1 MPDSI
6 EELRDHLQ
14 EQWGLEFSRI
24 CHAIN
29 AINGEHFTT
38 SDALVSETGLSHRAV
53 GQLFSLLTPFTQED
67 RGQIQLSSQH
77 RSAFTRLFP
86 LNNLPPDPWEDRAR
100 CHPTLPHLCTILS
113 ELPAPDRH
121 LDHVGATPI
130 TALKRALFLT
140 EQYDLSGASVLLLGD
155 HDMTSLALA
164 LLKPSLMLNVADVD
178 ERLLSYIDRFNA
190 THGTHI
196 RTFFADF
203 RVELPPSLQNQFDLV
218 FTDPPYSEDGVG
230 LFLQRAIC
238 ALNERDFTR
247 IVLAYGYGEQQ
258 TSLGDKVQSV
268 LHQLRLLNEAI
279 WPRFNHYTGAPSLG
293 QRSDLYILRPT
304 RRSLAAAQ
312 RQSFGDA
319 IYTQGQSARESA
331 HLSIPGPLLE
341 QMRIHISAWPT
352 DHPLYVG
359 PPPTPDAAQWS
370 PSIPLSVYFQGLRKG
385 DRSVLRH
392 VSVVINLYPDYA
404 HYALHTCLISNAT
417 HLLIYAPQRA
427 LADLFAHPNPART
440 LIECVFSVQGRIQE
454 GNAASVALIR
464 RDTPQPNGPIG
475 LVRHILQKRRA
486 RLDNAWRE
494 ALISTLRTEG
504 ITLSKNQA
512 RRCIAQTPLGALHA
526 QQHIVEL
533 SSATLALLPDAAEK
547 SLDTAREQSA

>member
-1 MPDSI
+1 MPDPI
-6 EELRDHLQ
+6 EDLRDYLK
-14 EQWGLEFSRI
+14 EQWGLELNRI
-24 CHAIN
+24 CHVIN
-29 AINGEHFTT
+29 AINGEHFTNA
-38 SDALVSETGLSHRAV
+38 DVLVSETGLSHRAV
-53 GQLFSLLTPFTQED
+53 RQLLSLLTPFTQED
-67 RGQIQLSSQH
+67 RGQIRLSSQD
-77 RSAFTRLFP
+77 RGAFTRLFP

-100 CHPTLPHLCTILS
+100 CHPTLPHLRTILS
-113 ELPAPDRH
+113 ERPAPDRH
-121 LDHVGATPI
+121 LDHIGATPI

-140 EQYDLSGASVLLLGD
+140 DQYDLSGSSVLLLGD
-155 HDMTSLALA
+155 HDMTSIALA
-164 LLKPSLMLNVADVD
+164 LLKPSLVLSVADVD

-190 THGTHI
+190 AHGTHI

-203 RVELPPSLQNQFDLV
+203 RIELPSSLQNQFDLV
-218 FTDPPYSEDGVG
+218 FTDPPYSQDGVG

-258 TSLGDKVQSV
+258 TSLGYKVQSV

-304 RRSLAAAQ
+304 RRSMAAAQ
-312 RQSFGDA
+312 RQSFGNA

-331 HLSIPGPLLE
+331 HLSVPEPLLK
-341 QMRIHISAWPT
+341 QMRTHISAWPT

-359 PPPTPDAAQWS
+359 YLPTPDAAQWS
-370 PSIPLSVYFQGLRKG
+370 PSMPLSVYFQGLRKG

-392 VSVVINLYPDYA
+392 VSAVINLYPDYA

-417 HLLIYAPQRA
+417 HLLIYAPQRV
-427 LADLFAHPNPART
+427 LADLFAYPNPART
-440 LIECVFSVQGRIQE
+440 LIECVFSVQRRIQE
-454 GNAASVALIR
+454 GKAAWVTLIR
-464 RDTPQPNGPIG
+464 RDIPPRNGPIG
-475 LVRHILQKRRA
+475 LVQQILQKRRA

-494 ALISTLRTEG
+494 ALISTLGTEG

-526 QQHIVEL
+526 QQHILEL
-533 SSATLALLPDAAEK
+533 PSATLALLPDAAEK
-547 SLDTAREQSA
+547 SLDAAREQRA